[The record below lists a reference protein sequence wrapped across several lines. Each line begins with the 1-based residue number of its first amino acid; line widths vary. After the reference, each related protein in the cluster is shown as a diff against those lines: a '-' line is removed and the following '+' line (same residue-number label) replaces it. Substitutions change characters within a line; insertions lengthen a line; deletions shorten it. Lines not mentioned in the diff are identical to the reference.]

1 MSYCAAPGTDGA
13 RFPACIR
20 TNGPRAKRSQSFD
33 RCYVKDYVDRDGENI
48 ASVLCLRED
57 KETRMTD
64 HGFRKFRRRRKREE
78 TPAQDVVRS
87 ASTSEPST
95 ADRVSVN
102 RPSADRAPA
111 DQSKPSV
118 KEASAPVT
126 PVRPTRPSRPSPAE
140 VETDV
145 HAETRESLTAR
156 RSARR
161 FQPADDDTSVAASR
175 VARQPASSES
185 RPEQDASV
193 TPAAQ
198 IDIAPPSQREANAS
212 LPAALPDPWH
222 IMRHVEVTGL
232 NERRSRLPLVD
243 FFRSS
248 PTARAFDLLR
258 TRMLHSLRAH
268 GWKRV
273 AVCGPT
279 PGCGASFTAANLAL
293 SLARVPNSRTV
304 LMDMNLR
311 NPGIARSL
319 GLERSALYNGDM
331 LGFLRGEIRLEE
343 HLVAA
348 SDRLA
353 LGLNTSTFHN
363 AAEVLHETRCA
374 SIIDDLVERTR
385 ADVVLFDL
393 PPVLHNDDVAAF
405 LPQVDGV
412 LLVSDGSQTTAR
424 HLKACE
430 KMLAGHTQLL
440 GVVLNR
446 ARNEDEFSG
455 GA

>member
-1 MSYCAAPGTDGA
+1 MRP
-13 RFPACIR
+13 P
-20 TNGPRAKRSQSFD
+20 QS
-33 RCYVKDYVDRDGENI
+33 E
-48 ASVLCLRED
+48 
-57 KETRMTD
+57 
-64 HGFRKFRRRRKREE
+64 
-78 TPAQDVVRS
+78 
-87 ASTSEPST
+87 
-95 ADRVSVN
+95 
-102 RPSADRAPA
+102 
-111 DQSKPSV
+111 
-118 KEASAPVT
+118 
-126 PVRPTRPSRPSPAE
+126 RPSRPERARAPQTAQPRQAGAKPLNGAQVATETEQLQPTRGEMRHAPS
-140 VETDV
+140 VET
-145 HAETRESLTAR
+145 
-156 RSARR
+156 
-161 FQPADDDTSVAASR
+161 PAIKDIAAPQSQNSVA
-175 VARQPASSES
+175 
-185 RPEQDASV
+185 
-193 TPAAQ
+193 
-198 IDIAPPSQREANAS
+198 

-222 IMRHVEVTGL
+222 VMRQVEITGL

-273 AVCGPT
+273 AICGPT

-311 NPGIARSL
+311 NPGVARAL

-331 LGFLRGEIRLEE
+331 LGFLRGETRLEE

-353 LGLNTSTFHN
+353 LGLSSSTFHN

-374 SIIDDLVERTR
+374 AIIDDVVARTR
-385 ADVVLFDL
+385 ADVALFDL

-446 ARNEDEFSG
+446 ARSEDEFSG

>member
-1 MSYCAAPGTDGA
+1 M
-13 RFPACIR
+13 
-20 TNGPRAKRSQSFD
+20 
-33 RCYVKDYVDRDGENI
+33 KDYVDHNGENI
-48 ASVLCLRED
+48 ASILCLEEGG
-57 KETRMTD
+57 ETLMTD
-64 HGFRKFRRRRKREE
+64 HGFRKFRRRRKRDEA
-78 TPAQDVVRS
+78 PAKDAVHPNPSDEAPSSDVVDQP
-87 ASTSEPST
+87 EP
-95 ADRVSVN
+95 A
-102 RPSADRAPA
+102 
-111 DQSKPSV
+111 KPV
-118 KEASAPVT
+118 
-126 PVRPTRPSRPSPAE
+126 RPSRPVRPA
-140 VETDV
+140 
-145 HAETRESLTAR
+145 
-156 RSARR
+156 
-161 FQPADDDTSVAASR
+161 QSVR
-175 VARQPASSES
+175 PPQSERPS
-185 RPEQDASV
+185 RPERTRAPQ
-193 TPAAQ
+193 AAQ
-198 IDIAPPSQREANAS
+198 PRHAGANPLNGAQVATETEQLQPARGEMRHAPSVETSAIEDIAAPQSQNSVA

-222 IMRHVEVTGL
+222 VMRQVEITGL

-273 AVCGPT
+273 AICGPT

-311 NPGIARSL
+311 NPGVARAL

-331 LGFLRGEIRLEE
+331 LGFLRGETRLEE

-353 LGLNTSTFHN
+353 LGLSSSTFHN

-374 SIIDDLVERTR
+374 AIIDDVVARTR
-385 ADVVLFDL
+385 ANVALFDL

-446 ARNEDEFSG
+446 ARSEDEFSG